1 MAWGEGME
9 ALKKYSMLCSNSN
22 YELFIQSKH
31 HYNLKDKKEPEKPTT
46 QLPSIHERYSF
57 D

>member
-1 MAWGEGME
+1 ME